1 MQPRRSPI
9 RHQPPRPSRDDLLRP
24 QGHSC
29 LHHRLCRLSTRRSP
43 RRFAQT
49 CRQSPPP
56 LRKRRQRKFLLHP
69 PPPLTVFLGFSVVV
83 TFSSLRCL
91 CALCVSES
99 SFLSFNLTLPGK
111 VKLNERKDD
120 SETQS
125 AQRQR
130 REENVTTTEK
140 PRNTVNGGG
149 GWRRNF
155 LWRRF
160 RRGGGDWRH
169 V

>member
-69 PPPLTVFLGFSVVV
+69 RPPLTVFLGFSVVV
-83 TFSSLRCL
+83 TFFIIRCL
-91 CALCVSES
+91 CALCLSNAFTVRCDLMDQDTATRASAVSSAPARMPS
-99 SFLSFNLTLPGK
+99 SAKCPELP
-111 VKLNERKDD
+111 KDCCRTYAPV
-120 SETQS
+120 S
-125 AQRQR
+125 
-130 REENVTTTEK
+130 
-140 PRNTVNGGG
+140 RNTT
-149 GWRRNF
+149 
-155 LWRRF
+155 
-160 RRGGGDWRH
+160 DRH
-169 V
+169 TPKYLPCFMSVAS